1 MTTKET
7 WKPVTIGGVTGIL
20 MGAGAIGGLQALAS
34 GSNEV
39 IASVPEDSPLKTTV
53 INDSMSFGEA
63 FDTARAQL
71 GPGAVFTWH
80 GHIFNTYTKAEWDAM
95 PHPAKEELSEQVKP
109 EKTVDEIDTDQIAT
123 DQIAANTTLADDQ
136 TDNHTKELSQEDTS
150 IKEETKEV
158 ADKGSA
164 PVEEPKEEPDEDVII
179 SNNQH
184 EQSKDDVAI
193 AKNQEEPIQEGNQF
207 VQEATWDELTKEEN
221 DVRILGYKELELED
235 GTSFVMQGI
244 DINGQRVAVID
255 VDKDGE
261 PDIAMT
267 DLNHNLQMDEGEVID
282 LHTGDAITFTNDD
295 TAEVA
300 GPELDPFTA

>member
-123 DQIAANTTLADDQ
+123 NQNAPDTTPAADQ
-136 TDNHTKELSQEDTS
+136 TDNHTKEQPQEDTT

-164 PVEEPKEEPDEDVII
+164 TVEEPPVEKPKEQPDEDVTI
-179 SNNQH
+179 SAN
-184 EQSKDDVAI
+184 
-193 AKNQEEPIQEGNQF
+193 QEGNAQF
-207 VQEATWDELTKEEN
+207 VQETTWDELTKEEN

>member
-109 EKTVDEIDTDQIAT
+109 EKPVDEIDTDQIAT

-136 TDNHTKELSQEDTS
+136 TDNHTKEQPHEGTS

-164 PVEEPKEEPDEDVII
+164 TVEEPPVEKPKEQPDEDVTI
-179 SNNQH
+179 SAN
-184 EQSKDDVAI
+184 
-193 AKNQEEPIQEGNQF
+193 QEGNAQF
-207 VQEATWDELTKEEN
+207 VQETTWDELTKEEN

>member
-39 IASVPEDSPLKTTV
+39 IASVPENSPLKTTV

-164 PVEEPKEEPDEDVII
+164 TVEEPPVEKPKEQPDEDVTI
-179 SNNQH
+179 SAN
-184 EQSKDDVAI
+184 
-193 AKNQEEPIQEGNQF
+193 QEGNAQF
-207 VQEATWDELTKEEN
+207 VQETTWDELTKEEN

>member
-34 GSNEV
+34 SSNEV
-39 IASVPEDSPLKTTV
+39 IPSATEDSPLKTTV

-109 EKTVDEIDTDQIAT
+109 EKPVDEIDTDKIASNQNAP
-123 DQIAANTTLADDQ
+123 DTTPVDDQ
-136 TDNHTKELSQEDTS
+136 TAHHTNEQSQEDTP
-150 IKEETKEV
+150 IKEGTKEV
-158 ADKGSA
+158 ANKGNA
-164 PVEEPKEEPDEDVII
+164 PVEEPPIEEPKKEPDEDVII
-179 SNNQH
+179 S
-184 EQSKDDVAI
+184 
-193 AKNQEEPIQEGNQF
+193 KNQEGNQF
-207 VQEATWDELTKEEN
+207 VQETTWDELTKEEN

>member
-34 GSNEV
+34 SSNEV
-39 IASVPEDSPLKTTV
+39 IPGVPEDSPLKTTV

-109 EKTVDEIDTDQIAT
+109 EKTVDQIDTDQIAT
-123 DQIAANTTLADDQ
+123 DQIAVNTTPADDL
-136 TDNHTKELSQEDTS
+136 TENHTKEQSQEDTP

-164 PVEEPKEEPDEDVII
+164 PVEEPLVEKPKEQPDEDVTI
-179 SNNQH
+179 S
-184 EQSKDDVAI
+184 
-193 AKNQEEPIQEGNQF
+193 KNQEGNAQF
-207 VQEATWDELTKEEN
+207 VQETTWDELTKEEN

-261 PDIAMT
+261 PDIAMA